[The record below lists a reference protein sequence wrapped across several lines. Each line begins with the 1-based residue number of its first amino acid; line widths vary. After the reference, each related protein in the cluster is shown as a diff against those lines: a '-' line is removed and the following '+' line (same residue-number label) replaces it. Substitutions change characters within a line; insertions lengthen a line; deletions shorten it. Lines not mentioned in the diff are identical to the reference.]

1 MIRSATQQDA
11 EAIAALYNHYV
22 DNTVVTF
29 EEEPVTGA
37 EIARRI
43 EHVTR
48 THPWLTY
55 EKQGALVGYAYAA
68 PWHSRC
74 AYRLS
79 VETTIYLDVKHLGEG
94 IGSALYAAL
103 IAELRERRF
112 HCAIGGIAL
121 PNDASVALH
130 EKLGFRKAGEFK
142 EVGYK
147 LGRWID
153 VGYWELFL

>member
-1 MIRSATQQDA
+1 VIRPATPQDA
-11 EAIAALYNHYV
+11 EAIAALYGHYV

-48 THPWLTY
+48 THPWFAY

-68 PWHSRC
+68 PWHLRC

-79 VETTIYLDVKHLGEG
+79 VETTIYLDVNHLGQG
-94 IGSALYAAL
+94 IGSQLYGGL
-103 IAELRERRF
+103 IAELKQRKF